1 MTRLSTTLRR
11 FGIREG
17 AKRAI
22 NRREQRPCPGDHR
35 STQALPLHLC
45 RLQQPQQLHIAR
57 SVLETKVS
65 NSDDAPHR
73 DEPLLQW
80 SQRRGLRS
88 EATSGN
94 HSLVGRWRC
103 RLIADRC
110 CLFATRRRSE
120 PRVGRVARRGAG
132 GWASAATTMS
142 RSAWEAIS
150 RLRNWDRCSDTVTVI
165 DPDAWFRASRW
176 TIRVRCSSLS
186 AEDSAAIQVSCTR
199 LSDVLTCCPPGPEDL
214 ENFHCN
220 SDAGIIR
227 SAATSRSTEQAWH
240 TSLGRH
246 PSPR

>member
-1 MTRLSTTLRR
+1 MDFALTPEELVDWVGGLVSMIEAADRSPDPSS
-11 FGIREG
+11 
-17 AKRAI
+17 
-22 NRREQRPCPGDHR
+22 RPK
-35 STQALPLHLC
+35 A
-45 RLQQPQQLHIAR
+45 
-57 SVLETKVS
+57 S
-65 NSDDAPHR
+65 NPDDAPHR

-80 SQRRGLRS
+80 RQRRGLRS
-88 EATSGN
+88 EATSGH
-94 HSLVGRWRC
+94 HSLVGRRRC

-132 GWASAATTMS
+132 GRASAATTMS
-142 RSAWEAIS
+142 RSAWRAIS

-165 DPDAWFRASRW
+165 DPDAWFWASRR

-227 SAATSRSTEQAWH
+227 SAATSRSTEQASH